1 MKRKIESL
9 IMINDIFD
17 FLKLHPK
24 DIEHYSK
31 YPTALMFVIMLV
43 LYIPYDFLFNVG
55 GTNSSFNIL
64 SNIANGF
71 IVTILEAYFLVYWL
85 GRKEKKYSFST
96 VLDFNLLLSIS
107 VVIPLNLLGLLLLN
121 FNSQSWAFLIISF
134 IALVYAFYLVVVN
147 LALAS
152 GVTKKYAFG
161 GGLII
166 FLIQL
171 LADLTIFSI

>member
-1 MKRKIESL
+1 
-9 IMINDIFD
+9 MINDLID
-17 FLKLHPK
+17 FLKLQPK
-24 DIEHYSK
+24 DIDYYNK
-31 YPTALMFVIMLV
+31 YPTALMFVIMLL
-43 LYIPYDFLFNVG
+43 LYIPFDFLFDTEWIEN
-55 GTNSSFNIL
+55 NSVNIL

-96 VLDFNLLLSIS
+96 VLDFNLILSIS
-107 VVIPLNLLGLLLLN
+107 IVIPLNLLGLLLLN
-121 FNSQSWAFLIISF
+121 FNSQSLAFLVISF
-134 IALVYAFYLVVVN
+134 IALIYAFYVVVVN

-152 GVTKKYAFG
+152 GVTKKYALG

-171 LADLTIFSI
+171 LADLTIFSNQQALA

>member
-1 MKRKIESL
+1 
-9 IMINDIFD
+9 MINDIFD
-17 FLKLHPK
+17 FLKLEPK
-24 DIEHYSK
+24 DIDYYNK

-43 LYIPYDFLFNVG
+43 LYIPYDFLFDIE
-55 GTNSSFNIL
+55 GTPNSFNIL

-71 IVTILEAYFLVYWL
+71 IVTILEAYFLAYWL
-85 GRKEKKYSFST
+85 GRKEKRYSFSA

-107 VVIPLNLLGLLLLN
+107 IVIPLNLLGLLLLN

-152 GVTKKYAFG
+152 GVTKKYALG
-161 GGLII
+161 GALII

-171 LADLTIFSI
+171 LADLTIFSNQQVLT